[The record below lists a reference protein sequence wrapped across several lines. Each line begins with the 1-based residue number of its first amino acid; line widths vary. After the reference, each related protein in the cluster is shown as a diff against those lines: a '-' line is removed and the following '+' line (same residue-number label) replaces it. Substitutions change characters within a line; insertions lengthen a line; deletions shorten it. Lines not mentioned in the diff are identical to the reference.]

1 MSDRVE
7 VETLKVGQGG
17 GRDLL
22 ADLYRPPNPNGSGV
36 LLIYGGAFVEGDRRQ
51 LAGYAI
57 ALGRAGYTSLAC
69 EYRLAGESLWPAAI
83 DDVHT
88 AFGFFHAEAKS
99 LGLST
104 SKLAVSGNSAG
115 GCLSLLLAGT
125 SSLAVAASIAF
136 YAPMD
141 FLSEDARSKGSPK
154 SMKYLLGDDVS
165 EQRLQAMSPMT
176 YVGPNFPPTLLL
188 TGNRDARVDWRE
200 SVRLCDALNAAGG
213 RCELHVFDGLEH
225 AFDIAPE
232 YGRLSAALLA
242 RFLDSHV
249 LSTTPSGLMS

>member
-1 MSDRVE
+1 VSDRVE

-22 ADLYRPPNPNGSGV
+22 ADLYRPPNPNGCGV
-36 LLIYGGAFVEGDRRQ
+36 LLIYGGGFVEGDRRQ
-51 LAGYAI
+51 LAGYGI

-69 EYRLAGESLWPAAI
+69 EYRLAGEAYWPAAI

-99 LGLST
+99 LGLNS
-104 SKLAVSGNSAG
+104 SRLASSGNSAG

-125 SSLAVAASIAF
+125 SPLPVAASIAF
-136 YAPMD
+136 YSPMD
-141 FLSEDARSKGSPK
+141 FLGDDARSKGSPK

-165 EQRLQAMSPMT
+165 EDRLRDMSPINL
-176 YVGPNFPPTLLL
+176 VGPNFPPTLLL
-188 TGNRDARVDWRE
+188 TGNRDARVDWKE
-200 SVRLCDALNAAGG
+200 SVTMCDALTTAGS

-225 AFDIAPE
+225 AFDIAPD
-232 YGRLSAALLA
+232 YGRLSAAIMT

-249 LSTTPSGLMS
+249 LASSGIMS

>member
-7 VETLKVGQGG
+7 VETLTVGQGG

-22 ADLYRPPNPNGSGV
+22 ADLYRPPSPNGCGV
-36 LLIYGGAFVEGDRRQ
+36 LLVHGGGFIEGDRRQ
-51 LAGYAI
+51 LGGYGI

-69 EYRLAGESLWPAAI
+69 EYRLAGETLWPAAI

-88 AFGFFHAEAKS
+88 AFAFFHGEAKS

-104 SKLAVSGNSAG
+104 STLAVSGNSAG

-125 SSLAVAASIAF
+125 SPLPVAAAIAF
-136 YAPMD
+136 YAPTD
-141 FLSEDARSKGSPK
+141 FSGEDARAHGAPNT
-154 SMKYLLGDDVS
+154 MKYLLGDDVS
-165 EQRLQAMSPMT
+165 EERLRAMSPIT

-188 TGNRDARVDWRE
+188 TGNRDARVGWKE
-200 SVRLCDALNAAGG
+200 SVHMCEALSEAGA

-225 AFDIAPE
+225 AFDLAPE
-232 YGRLSAALLA
+232 YGRLSAALVT

-249 LSTTPSGLMS
+249 LASASSGIMS